1 MPPDVST
8 SVQVGTASRVPDG
21 FASTSWSLVLAAA
34 TEGGAELDRLC
45 RAYWRPV
52 YLYIRSSGFSASD
65 AEDATQDFFADMLK
79 REWLK
84 DASHERGSF
93 RAFLMTYL
101 RNFQANRW
109 RREHAQKRGAEA
121 ETISLDSADCE
132 KVLAG
137 LADTA
142 GSATEIYERSW
153 AGCLLQAALTRLEQ
167 EQPAAARMRFQKFR
181 PFLTLSPVPG
191 DYARLASEL
200 ELPKGQVALLI
211 HRLSRRFQDLIRHEV
226 AQTMIDRSDVEAEL
240 RYLLRVVS
248 K

>member
-1 MPPDVST
+1 
-8 SVQVGTASRVPDG
+8 
-21 FASTSWSLVLAAA
+21 
-34 TEGGAELDRLC
+34 
-45 RAYWRPV
+45 
-52 YLYIRSSGFSASD
+52 
-65 AEDATQDFFADMLK
+65 MLK

-84 DASHERGSF
+84 DAAHDRGSF

-132 KVLAG
+132 KFLSG
-137 LADTA
+137 LADTTA
-142 GSATEIYERSW
+142 TATEVYERSW
-153 AGCLLQAALTRLEQ
+153 AACLLQAALARLEQ
-167 EQPAAARMRFQKFR
+167 EQLPAAQPRFQKFR
-181 PFLTLSPVPG
+181 PFLTLSPGPG
-191 DYARLASEL
+191 DYARLAAEL

-211 HRLSRRFQDLIRHEV
+211 HRLSRRFQDLIRHQV
-226 AQTMIDRSDVEAEL
+226 AETMIDRSEVEAEL